1 MNAFRTLV
9 AVALL
14 APAAALA
21 NGYSLPNVNA
31 RDLGAA
37 GALVAAQRDA
47 AATWQN
53 PAALSKLE
61 GLDLSLSMSLLVNT
75 TTWRNAG
82 RSQTTDFAPAP
93 PPSIWAAYGT
103 RIADHAVGFGGGM
116 TIHAG
121 GNMKWDPGWDGR
133 FRIVTVDRKVYAF

>member
-1 MNAFRTLV
+1 MNASKTLV

-14 APAAALA
+14 APAVALA

-53 PAALSKLE
+53 PAALSKLD
-61 GLDLSLSMSLLVNT
+61 GLDLSFSASLLVNS
-75 TTWRNAG
+75 TTWRG
-82 RSQTTDFAPAP
+82 RRRGSQIDRASPPRRRRRCGPRTGRRSPATA
-93 PPSIWAAYGT
+93 SASA
-103 RIADHAVGFGGGM
+103 RA
-116 TIHAG
+116 
-121 GNMKWDPGWDGR
+121 
-133 FRIVTVDRKVYAF
+133 